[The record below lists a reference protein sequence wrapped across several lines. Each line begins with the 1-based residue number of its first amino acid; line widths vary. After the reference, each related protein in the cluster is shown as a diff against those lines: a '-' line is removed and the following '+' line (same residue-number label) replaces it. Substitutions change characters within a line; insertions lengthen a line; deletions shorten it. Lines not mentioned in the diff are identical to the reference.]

1 MKKILILSV
10 MAVALLTACEKPVVI
25 DPNITQPET
34 DVKYTDLNLKNLV
47 ELLGETKDSTM
58 LKLANFTV
66 TENQNYF
73 TSLII
78 KTEDKEYVTMY
89 DKNDCRVI
97 LVLDSTDRV
106 YQITLRSEKLQRT
119 FVDTEINTIWAGH
132 ITDTTKFDSQINRY
146 IIDNKIALFN
156 TYSSYNDVTKQEIG
170 CFFGCNK
177 YGQ

>member
-25 DPNITQPET
+25 EPNGNNNKT
-34 DVKYTDLNLKNLV
+34 DIKYTELNLKNLV

-97 LVLDSTDRV
+97 LVLDSIDRV